1 MARQILASPIPN
13 PNANVHLTLK
23 RKRKKDASHPTLM
36 LKPNI

>member
-23 RKRKKDASHPTLM
+23 RKRKKDASHPTLI